1 MIFYEGGVSTV
12 EEVIDRLL
20 EGNFE
25 YENGS
30 LDFSYSKLELNI
42 KQGKKQEGSFQ
53 ILGEDEKYIRGYVIS
68 SDERMEC
75 LTKEFVGKEEEIF
88 YCFHGEKL
96 EEGDTV
102 KGEFYVISN
111 QGEYYLPFVV
121 NVEYT
126 VLSSSLGNIK
136 NLFHFANLAKTSA
149 QEAVKLFYSK
159 DLNQIFVGS
168 DRQYYQYYLGLSAY
182 SGNVQNVEEF
192 LICISKK
199 QKIEYLMDVEEITLE
214 DPDKSCETSFTVT
227 RNGWGYTS
235 LFIETEGD
243 FLSIHKKELND
254 DDFVGNTCRISV
266 GILTEFVHDGNNFG
280 KITLKGSGTDKCIP
294 VIVRNRTAS
303 NLGRKNLVKKRLIL
317 QLMEF
322 YQAFRIKKISASTWL
337 KESNKLVEKMSA
349 GDDKDITARLFQSQ
363 LLITEERYN
372 EAQWI
377 LDHVADILDSKKTE
391 NTVQTAYYLYLTTL
405 IHREE
410 EYVNRITSQVDYIYK
425 QNKDEWR
432 IAWLLLYLSEEYN
445 KSFSKK
451 WMFLEEQFDRGC
463 TSPVIYIEALLL
475 LNLNPSLL
483 IKLGQFEKQI
493 LLFGAKHEM
502 INEDVLMQLI
512 YLVQK
517 EREYSTCLFRILDY
531 CYQLKQDWHILME
544 ICSLLIKGNKAGK
557 EYIKWYKRGVEQEL
571 RITRLYEYYMMSVD
585 TSTLEP
591 LPKMVLMYFSYQNSL
606 SYELAAYL
614 YANVYRNRDGF
625 PELYDTYRIKIEQFI
640 LEQILKK
647 RINRDLAYL
656 YKNLI
661 IPQMLTPEIANA
673 LSELLFIHMVEID
686 RQDIRYVV
694 VYEYALKQERMYPVS
709 DGKAFVSL
717 LSSDSRILFEDGFR
731 NRYVASVPHNIEKLL
746 LPGKLVKQI
755 APLTANNQ
763 NLNIY
768 MCLFGREPAEVTAEN
783 ESRFRYLLEEE
794 EISDDVKK
802 SISMQLIGYYY
813 EHDRIRE
820 LDQYLD
826 QIEADGLPLKE
837 RGEVMR
843 YMVLRG
849 KEEKVFTWL
858 KEYGPYGIEPKVLVR
873 LCNRMIGKN
882 GWMENQ
888 ILTQAVL
895 YAFRHGKYDEQCLH
909 YLTLYFRGMM
919 KEYRDIWKAAV
930 DFSVDTYELCE
941 KMLIQ
946 MLFSGAFVG
955 EKMDIFRSYIA
966 GGAKQKVEEAFL
978 SQCAYEYF
986 VKDRL
991 TESIIFHEMVSMFKR
1006 GEHLHMVCKLAF
1018 IKFFS
1023 ENRKERTQE
1032 IDEIL
1037 TNMIQEMLK
1046 NHIYLK
1052 MFMDYLDLPGVDLT
1066 QLADRT
1072 IVEYRANPKAR
1083 AIMHYCVEH
1092 AEGEKSEYLTE
1103 EMQEVCGG
1111 VCFKDFVLFFGEQL
1125 QYYIMEEFD
1134 ESEQLTESATIQK
1147 SDTANGNAEGKFN
1160 LVNDLSI
1167 SNTLQDYETVDK
1179 LLEEYEYKEFMRNGL
1194 LKLI

>member
-1 MIFYEGGVSTV
+1 MK
-12 EEVIDRLL
+12 EVIDRLL

-30 LDFSYSKLELNI
+30 LDFSCSKLELNI
-42 KQGKKQEGSFQ
+42 KQGQIQEGSFQ
-53 ILGEDEKYIRGYVIS
+53 ILGEDGKYIQGYVIS

-75 LTKEFVGKEEEIF
+75 LTKEFVGNGEEIF
-88 YCFHGEKL
+88 YCFHGENL
-96 EEGDTV
+96 QEGDTV
-102 KGEFYVISN
+102 KGEFYVICN

-136 NLFHFANLAKTSA
+136 NLFHFANLAKTSPE
-149 QEAVKLFYSK
+149 EAVKIFYSQDFHK
-159 DLNQIFVGS
+159 IFMGS
-168 DRQYYQYYLGLSAY
+168 DKQYYQYYLGLSAY
-182 SGNVQNVEEF
+182 PGNVQNVEEF

-199 QKIEYLMDVEEITLE
+199 QKIEYLTDVEEIILE
-214 DPDKSCETSFTVT
+214 DPDNDCETSLSIT
-227 RNGWGYTS
+227 RNGWGYTN

-243 FLSIHKKELND
+243 FLSLNKTEIND
-254 DDFVGNTCRISV
+254 DDFVGNTCRLSV
-266 GILTEFVHDGNNFG
+266 SILIEFLHDGNNFG
-280 KITLKGSGTDKCIP
+280 EITLRGNGTEKYIP
-294 VIVRNRTAS
+294 VTVRNRTAS
-303 NLGRKNLVKKRLIL
+303 NLSRKNLVKKRLIL

-349 GDDKDITARLFQSQ
+349 GDDKDITSRLFQAQ

-377 LDHVADILDSKKTE
+377 LDHVADILDSMKTE
-391 NTVQTAYYLYLTTL
+391 NPVQTAYYLYLTTL
-405 IHREE
+405 IHRDE
-410 EYVNRITSQVDYIYK
+410 EYVNRITSQVEYIYK
-425 QNKDEWR
+425 QNKNEWK

-493 LLFGAKHEM
+493 LLYGAKYEM
-502 INEDVLMQLI
+502 FNEDVLMQFL

-517 EREYSTCLFRILDY
+517 EREYSQCLFRILVY
-531 CYQLKQDWHILME
+531 FYQVKQDWHILME
-544 ICSLLIKGNKAGK
+544 ICSLLIKGNKFGK
-557 EYIKWYKRGVEQEL
+557 EYMKWYKRGVEQEL

-585 TSTLEP
+585 TSALEP

-606 SYELAAYL
+606 SYEMAAYL
-614 YANVYRNRDGF
+614 YANVYRNREVF
-625 PELYDTYRIKIEQFI
+625 PELYETYRTKIEQFMT
-640 LEQILKK
+640 EQILKK

-656 YKNLI
+656 YKNLF
-661 IPQMLTPEIANA
+661 IPQMLTPEIASA
-673 LSELLFIHMVEID
+673 LAELLFVHMVEIG

-694 VYEYALKQERMYPVS
+694 VYEYALRQERIYPVI
-709 DGKAFVSL
+709 DGKAFITL
-717 LSSDSRILFEDGFR
+717 LSSDSRMLFEDGCR
-731 NRYVASVPHNIEKLL
+731 NRYAVSVPHNTEKLM
-746 LPGKLVKQI
+746 LPGKLIKQI

-768 MCLFGREPAEVTAEN
+768 MCLCGREPAEVTAEN
-783 ESRFRYLLEEE
+783 ETRFQYLLVDEA
-794 EISDDVKK
+794 ISEDVKK
-802 SISMQLIGYYY
+802 SIGMQLIGYYY

-820 LDQYLD
+820 LDQYLE
-826 QIEADGLPLKE
+826 QVKPEGLLIKE
-837 RGEVMR
+837 RGEIMG

-849 KEEKVFTWL
+849 KEEKVFNWL
-858 KEYGPYGIEPKVLVR
+858 REYGPYGIEPKVLVR
-873 LCNRMIGKN
+873 LCSRMIGKN
-882 GWMENQ
+882 GIMENQ
-888 ILTQAVL
+888 ILTGAVL

-919 KEYRDIWKAAV
+919 KEFRDIWKAAV

-955 EKMDIFRSYIA
+955 EKMDIFRSYIS
-966 GGAKQKVEEAFL
+966 GGAKPEVEEAFL

-991 TESIIFHEMVSMFKR
+991 TEGIIFQEMASMFKR
-1006 GEHLHMVCKLAF
+1006 GERLHIVCKLAF
-1018 IKFFS
+1018 IKFYS
-1023 ENRKERTQE
+1023 ENKNERTQA

-1037 TNMIQEMLK
+1037 TCMIREMLE
-1046 NHIYLK
+1046 NRIHLK
-1052 MFMDYLDLPGVDLT
+1052 MFMDFVDLPGLDLT

-1083 AIMHYCVEH
+1083 AVMHYCVEH
-1092 AEGEKSEYLTE
+1092 AEGEASKYLTE

-1147 SDTANGNAEGKFN
+1147 SDTANVNTEGKFN

-1194 LKLI
+1194 FQLI

>member
-1 MIFYEGGVSTV
+1 M
-12 EEVIDRLL
+12 EEVINRLL

-30 LDFSYSKLELNI
+30 LDFSCSKLELNL
-42 KQGKKQEGSFQ
+42 KPGQKQEGSFQ
-53 ILGEDEKYIRGYVIS
+53 IIGEDGKYIRGYVIS
-68 SDERMEC
+68 SDDRMEC
-75 LTKEFVGKEEEIF
+75 LTKDFVGYKEEIY
-88 YCFHGEKL
+88 YCFHGENL
-96 EEGDTV
+96 LEGDTV
-102 KGEFYVISN
+102 KGEIYIISN

-126 VLSSSLGNIK
+126 VLTSSLGNIK
-136 NLFHFANLAKTSA
+136 NLFHFANLAKA
-149 QEAVKLFYSK
+149 CPEEAVKLFYSRDFTK
-159 DLNQIFVGS
+159 IFMGS
-168 DRQYYQYYLGLSAY
+168 DRQYYPYYLGLSAY
-182 SGNVQNVEEF
+182 PGNIQNVEEF

-199 QKIEYLMDVEEITLE
+199 QKIEYLTDVEEITLD
-214 DPDKSCETSFTVT
+214 DPDKGCEAGFTIT
-227 RNGWGYTS
+227 RNGWGYTN
-235 LFIETEGD
+235 LDIETDGD
-243 FLSIHKKELND
+243 FLSLNKTEIGD
-254 DDFVGNTCRISV
+254 NDFVGNTCRLYV
-266 GILTEFVHDGNNFG
+266 TILTEYLHDGNNYG
-280 KITLKGSGTDKCIP
+280 GITLKGNGTEKHIP
-294 VIVRNRTAS
+294 VTVRSRIAP
-303 NLGRKNLVKKRLIL
+303 NLNRKNLIKKRLML

-322 YQAFRIKKISASTWL
+322 YQAFRTKKISASTWL

-349 GDDKDITARLFQSQ
+349 ADDKDLNARLFQAQ

-377 LDHVADILDSKKTE
+377 LDHVADILDTMKTE
-391 NTVQTAYYLYLTTL
+391 NPVQTAYYLYLTTL
-405 IHREE
+405 IHRDE
-410 EYVNRITSQVDYIYK
+410 EYVNRIASQVEYIYK
-425 QNKDEWR
+425 QNKNEWK

-502 INEDVLMQLI
+502 FHEDVMMQFL

-517 EREYSTCLFRILDY
+517 EKEYSPCLFRILES
-531 CYQLKQDWHILME
+531 CYQMKQDWHVLME
-544 ICSLLIKGNKAGK
+544 ICSLLIKGNRFGK
-557 EYIKWYKRGVEQEL
+557 EYLKWYKRGIDQEL

-585 TSTLEP
+585 TNSLEP

-614 YANVYRNRDGF
+614 YANVYRNRDVF
-625 PELYDTYRIKIEQFI
+625 PELYDNYRTKIEQFI
-640 LEQILKK
+640 TEQILKK

-661 IPQMLTPEIANA
+661 IPQMLTPEIADA
-673 LSELLFIHMVEID
+673 LAELLFVHMVEID
-686 RQDIRYVV
+686 RSDIRYVV
-694 VYEYALKQERMYPVS
+694 VYEQALKQERIYPVS
-709 DGKAFVSL
+709 DGRAFVSL
-717 LSSDSRILFEDGFR
+717 LSSESRILFEDGYR
-731 NRYVASVPHNIEKLL
+731 NRYVASVPHNTEKLL
-746 LPGKLVKQI
+746 LPGKLVKMI
-755 APLTANNQ
+755 SPLTDNNQ

-768 MCLFGREPAEVTAEN
+768 MCVYGREPAEVTAEN
-783 ESRFRYLLEEE
+783 EVRFRYLLEDEA
-794 EISDDVKK
+794 ISEDLKK
-802 SISMQLIGYYY
+802 AIGRQLVAYYY
-813 EHDRIRE
+813 EHDKIRE

-826 QIEADGLPLKE
+826 QIEPDGLLLKE
-837 RGEVMR
+837 RGEIMR

-849 KEEKVFTWL
+849 KEEKVYSWL
-858 KEYGPYGIEPKVLVR
+858 GMYGPYGIEPKVLVR
-873 LCNRMIGKN
+873 LCSRMIGKN
-882 GWMENQ
+882 GMMENR
-888 ILTQAVL
+888 ILTQSVL

-946 MLFSGAFVG
+946 MLFSGAYVG

-966 GGAKQKVEEAFL
+966 GGAKPEVEEAFL

-991 TESIIFHEMVSMFKR
+991 TESIVFQEMISMLKR
-1006 GEHLHMVCKLAF
+1006 GEHLHIVCKLAF
-1018 IKFFS
+1018 IKYYS
-1023 ENRKERTQE
+1023 ENKKERNQVT
-1032 IDEIL
+1032 DEL
-1037 TNMIQEMLK
+1037 LADMIREMLEK
-1046 NHIYLK
+1046 RIHLR
-1052 MFMDYLDLPGVDLT
+1052 MFLDFADIPGLDLM
-1066 QLADRT
+1066 QLADKT

-1083 AIMHYCVEH
+1083 AVMHYCVEQ
-1092 AEGEKSEYLTE
+1092 AEGETSKYLTE

-1125 QYYIMEEFD
+1125 QYYIMEEYD
-1134 ESEQLTESATIQK
+1134 GSEQLTESATIQK
-1147 SDTANGNAEGKFN
+1147 SDTAYCNLEGKFN

-1167 SNTLQDYETVDK
+1167 SSTLQDYETVDK

-1194 LKLI
+1194 FQLK